1 MSSQDSETPK
11 NYTQEEASQEIEL
24 ALLSILGHAMKTL
37 DDGDD
42 DGYLRKQTQS
52 TIAET
57 FDNLRRMRRWGTL
70 VAREDAHELM
80 RQELEKIDQTRAL
93 TLKAHAEVNLK
104 NIEVCHKA
112 SQIELE
118 TAKMK
123 LERERLELAMARK
136 RAAEMGVV

>member
-1 MSSQDSETPK
+1 MSSQDSATITK

-37 DDGDD
+37 DDDD
-42 DGYLRKQTQS
+42 DGYLRKQTQN

-57 FDNLRRMRRWGTL
+57 FDNLRRMRRWDTI

-80 RQELEKIDQTRAL
+80 RLEFEKVDQIRVL

-104 NIEVCHKA
+104 NIEVCLKT
-112 SQIELE
+112 SQVELE

-123 LERERLELAMARK
+123 NEREALELAITRK
-136 RAAEMGVV
+136 RAEEAGVL